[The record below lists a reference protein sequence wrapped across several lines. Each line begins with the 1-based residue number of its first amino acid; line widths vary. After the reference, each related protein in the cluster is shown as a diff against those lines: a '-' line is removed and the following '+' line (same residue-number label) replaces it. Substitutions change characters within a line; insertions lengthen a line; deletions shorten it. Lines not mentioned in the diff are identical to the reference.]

1 MPGLDD
7 LGVDPAKVLSD
18 TDLDMT
24 SDPSLCKSL
33 ANDINASLDNSL
45 LMIYVCYTRF
55 IVDRTCNV
63 S

>member
-24 SDPSLCKSL
+24 SDPSLCKSSTE
-33 ANDINASLDNSL
+33 DIDASL
-45 LMIYVCYTRF
+45 
-55 IVDRTCNV
+55 
-63 S
+63 